1 MDDLSL
7 CWADE
12 VGLAREVLPRTIHQ
26 QVVADLYT
34 NVCVAIRVQ
43 LILSDNE
50 TVTCV
55 AELLGSGRW
64 EDMHTQTFPPK
75 KLSVHLVLRLVDV
88 KSKNR
93 KSVSVDSEWMQ
104 RGL

>member
-1 MDDLSL
+1 MF
-7 CWADE
+7 WADE
-12 VGLAREVLPRTIHQ
+12 VGLAREVTSSDNPSE
-26 QVVADLYT
+26 VVADLYT
-34 NVCVAIRVQ
+34 NVCVAIWVQ
-43 LILSDNE
+43 LILSNNE

-75 KLSVHLVLRLVDV
+75 KLSVYLVLRLVDV
-88 KSKNR
+88 ESKNR
-93 KSVSVDSEWMQ
+93 KSVPGDSEWMQ